1 MATTLVGIFDDY
13 NTAQQVAQELVERGF
28 NQADINITANDAKQ
42 GSTHY
47 GGGTDATYNTAGSTF
62 SDRISNFFGNL
73 FGSDVDESDRG
84 IYAESVRRGSTL
96 VTVRAKDQMVDT
108 AVGIMNRHG
117 AVDIDWRAAQ
127 YQASGYTSF
136 DAAAPAYTAD
146 QVRQERDRLS
156 NQGEVA
162 MPVVEEQLQ
171 VGKRAVQR
179 GGVRV
184 YTRVTER
191 PVEETINLR
200 EEQVRVDR
208 RPVDRAVSE
217 ADLAAVREGAV
228 EVTTPGEEAVVSK
241 QARVVEEVVVGKEA
255 TERTETVHG
264 TVQRTDVEVEQV
276 DADTTYDTKSRS
288 RGR

>member
-1 MATTLVGIFDDY
+1 MATTLVGIFADY
-13 NTAQQVAQELVERGF
+13 NTAQQVTEELVQRGF
-28 NQADINITANDAKQ
+28 NQADINITTNDTKQ
-42 GSTHY
+42 GHTNY

-162 MPVVEEQLQ
+162 IPVVEEQLQ
-171 VGKRAVQR
+171 VGKRPVQR

-191 PVEETINLR
+191 PVEETVNLR

-208 RPVDRAVSE
+208 RPVDRPVSE
-217 ADLAAVREGAV
+217 ADMAAIREGAI
-228 EVTTPGEEAVVSK
+228 EITTTGEEAVVSK
-241 QARVVEEVVVGKEA
+241 QARVVEEVVVSKEA
-255 TERTETVHG
+255 TERTETVRG
-264 TVQRTDVEVEQV
+264 TVQRTDVEVEQA
-276 DADTTYDTKSRS
+276 DADTTRETKSKS
-288 RGR
+288 KGR

>member
-13 NTAQQVAQELVERGF
+13 NTAQQVAQDFVQRGF
-28 NQADINITANDAKQ
+28 NQADINITANDAKP
-42 GSTHY
+42 GTTHY

-62 SDRISNFFGNL
+62 SDRISNFFSNL

-84 IYAESVRRGSTL
+84 IYAESLRRGSTL
-96 VTVRAKDQMVDT
+96 VTIKAEDQLVDT
-108 AVGIMNRHG
+108 AAEIMNRHG
-117 AVDIDWRAAQ
+117 AVDIDQRAAQ
-127 YQASGYTSF
+127 YQASGYTGF
-136 DAAAPAYTAD
+136 DAAAPAVTAD
-146 QVRQERDRLS
+146 QIRQERDRLS

-162 MPVVEEQLQ
+162 LPVVEEQLQ

-200 EEQVRVDR
+200 EEQVRVER
-208 RPVDRAVSE
+208 RPVDRPVSE
-217 ADLAAVREGAV
+217 ADLAAVREGAI
-228 EVTTPGEEAVVSK
+228 EVTTTGEEAVVSK

-255 TERTETVHG
+255 TERTETVRD
-264 TVQRTDVEVEQV
+264 TVRRTDVDVEQA
-276 DADTTYDTKSRS
+276 DADTTRGTKSKS

>member
-146 QVRQERDRLS
+146 QVRQERDTLT
-156 NQGEVA
+156 NQGEVTI
-162 MPVVEEQLQ
+162 PVVEEQLQ

-200 EEQVRVDR
+200 EEQVHVDR
-208 RPVDRAVSE
+208 RPVNRPVSE
-217 ADLAAVREGAV
+217 ADLAAVRDGAI
-228 EVTTPGEEAVVSK
+228 EITTTGEEAVVSK
-241 QARVVEEVVVGKEA
+241 QARVIEEVVVGKEA

-264 TVQRTDVEVEQV
+264 TVQRTDVEVEQA
-276 DADTTYDTKSRS
+276 DTDTTYDTKTKS